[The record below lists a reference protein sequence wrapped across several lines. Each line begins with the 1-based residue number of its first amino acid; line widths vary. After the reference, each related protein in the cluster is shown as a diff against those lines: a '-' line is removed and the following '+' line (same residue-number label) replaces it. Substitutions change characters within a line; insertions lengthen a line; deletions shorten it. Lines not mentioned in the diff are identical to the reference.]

1 MGDKGS
7 GAGSGAGKGGV
18 NIVGGGGQTRRTIL
32 STAIKPGDEVYFANP
47 DKREVKKRKAAY
59 EKFIEK
65 GGTPTYERSMSVGNL
80 RATVTKKLGGGK
92 GYELEVRRGS
102 EKLVE
107 KFSPKSSAGT
117 KRRAVR
123 KVKAYDNELKG
134 GTVLRD
140 GKWRYKV
147 KT

>member
-1 MGDKGS
+1 MGDTKGGG
-7 GAGSGAGKGGV
+7 GAGGAKGV
-18 NIVGGGGQTRRTIL
+18 AGGGGQVRRTIL
-32 STAIKPGDEVYFANP
+32 STQLKPGDEVYFANP

-65 GGTPTYERSMSVGNL
+65 GGTPTYERSMSVNNL

-107 KFSPKSSAGT
+107 KFNPKASAGT

-123 KVKAYDNELKG
+123 KVKAYDKELRG